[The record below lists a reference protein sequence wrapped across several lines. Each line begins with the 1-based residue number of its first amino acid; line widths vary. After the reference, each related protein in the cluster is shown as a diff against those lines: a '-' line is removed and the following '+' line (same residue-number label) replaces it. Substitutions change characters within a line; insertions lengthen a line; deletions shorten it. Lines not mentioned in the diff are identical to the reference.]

1 MLLKVLTWM
10 QKITY
15 FTFFAFKQNLIM
27 FTKCSA
33 EVCSP
38 SLWSVILLEMIV
50 VIPMQEWTQL
60 HMSEGHSTW
69 LSISH
74 LLDKLILV
82 IFKM

>member
-1 MLLKVLTWM
+1 
-10 QKITY
+10 
-15 FTFFAFKQNLIM
+15 M

-33 EVCSP
+33 KVCSP
-38 SLWSVILLEMIV
+38 SSCSVVLLKMMV
-50 VIPMQEWTQL
+50 VIPVLEQTQFD
-60 HMSEGHSTW
+60 MREGHSTW